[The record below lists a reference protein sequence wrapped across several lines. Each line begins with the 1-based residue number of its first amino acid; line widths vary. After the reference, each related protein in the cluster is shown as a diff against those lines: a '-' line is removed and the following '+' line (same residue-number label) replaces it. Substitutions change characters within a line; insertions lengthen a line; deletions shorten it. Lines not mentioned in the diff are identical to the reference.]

1 MLSFLIAK
9 NKTLNRSISIIFS
22 LCYNNSGEFM
32 KMIVFIVSIVLVL
45 IDQVLK
51 GLVINS
57 LNLYESVD
65 IIPNFLSIT
74 YVTNDGAAFNILSG
88 GRWFFI
94 IAGLIA
100 LIFIIKFIM
109 LDTKVSKFDRM
120 AYSLV
125 LSGIVGNLIDRIFYG
140 KVIDY
145 IDFNLFGYDAPIF
158 NFADICI
165 VVGVIMIVF
174 ILIIKGDSDGN
185 IYSRKRTK

>member
-1 MLSFLIAK
+1 
-9 NKTLNRSISIIFS
+9 
-22 LCYNNSGEFM
+22 
-32 KMIVFIVSIVLVL
+32 MIVFIVSIVLVL